1 MSCSARHVHPPQ
13 IRSHPPAHT
22 HTYTHTHKHKWTR
35 ASSPRIHD
43 LRYGSRSQAPAHR
56 GPKLQRR
63 CSCALYARRCFQWSA
78 ASRPPLPDAACLHE
92 SGRQGESAREL
103 HGRRQARGR
112 AKIVGPGVSLQSVVV
127 FPALSSPGERGRIHI
142 RRDHEL
148 RTHAHLNS
156 APTRAR
162 IGRAPPSPATRHS
175 PGVVREVQTPAICTL
190 PPHPAPARCM
200 RPCTRPRTPKPLARA
215 GQRVG
220 HLPAHGMPP
229 PRGPPPL
236 RLRRREVC
244 AAGVWRRAVAVGG
257 QPRAGRRNTPRASCT
272 LHR

>member
-1 MSCSARHVHPPQ
+1 VSCSARHVHPPQ

-35 ASSPRIHD
+35 ASSPCIHD

-148 RTHAHLNS
+148 RTRAHLKQRAHTRPHRPRATIS
-156 APTRAR
+156 SDQAFARRRAR
-162 IGRAPPSPATRHS
+162 GSNASN
-175 PGVVREVQTPAICTL
+175 L
-190 PPHPAPARCM
+190 HPAPAPGSCALHAPM
-200 RPCTRPRTPKPLARA
+200 HTAAHAQASGTRRAARRALARA
-215 GQRVG
+215 R
-220 HLPAHGMPP
+220 HAP